1 MASPEYVTTYWNL
14 RLEECRTAL
23 EANNFEAHVCATSEG
38 AVTLVA
44 ENLLPK
50 LQPKSLA
57 WGGSATFTGIG
68 LYQRLTTDER
78 YKELEILDTYD
89 KSLSPEQSY
98 ERRRQALLTDCFF
111 TGTNAVTEAGQLVNL
126 DMIGNRVG
134 ATIFGPR
141 NVIVLAGRNKVVG
154 DLEAAM
160 IRIKEFVAPTNA
172 MRLNK
177 KTPCAKTGRCMD
189 CSSPDRICNLWT
201 ISEKS
206 FPKGR
211 VIVILI
217 NEDLGL

>member
-1 MASPEYVTTYWNL
+1 MAYPEYVETYWTL
-14 RLEECRTAL
+14 RLEECKTAL
-23 EANNFEAHVCATSEG
+23 EANNFEAHVCASTADAS
-38 AVTLVA
+38 ALVTD
-44 ENLLPK
+44 ELLPK
-50 LQPKSLA
+50 LQPKSLS
-57 WGGSATFTGIG
+57 WGGSATFKDMG
-68 LYQRLTTDER
+68 LYDLLTTDAR

-89 KSLSPEQSY
+89 ASLSVEQKN
-98 ERRRQALLTDCFF
+98 ELRRQALLTDCFF
-111 TGTNAVTEAGQLVNL
+111 TSTNAITEAGQLVNL

-141 NVIVLAGRNKVVG
+141 NVIILAGRNKLVG
-154 DLEAAM
+154 DMEAAM

-172 MRLNK
+172 MRLK
-177 KTPCAKTGRCMD
+177 MKTPCAKTGRCMD
-189 CSSPDRICNLWT
+189 CSSPGRICNLWT